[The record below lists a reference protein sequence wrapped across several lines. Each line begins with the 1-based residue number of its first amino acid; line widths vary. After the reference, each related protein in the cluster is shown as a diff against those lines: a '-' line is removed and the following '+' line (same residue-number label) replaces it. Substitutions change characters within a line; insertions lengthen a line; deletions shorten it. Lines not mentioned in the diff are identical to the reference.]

1 MIKRN
6 KKDIHKYI
14 VLVFK
19 DIAKCITSSNYCSAG
34 LCYIKSRLR
43 GTLSYH
49 RYRPQQQPNKATH
62 IEKVHR
68 SAPPRR

>member
-34 LCYIKSRLR
+34 LCY
-43 GTLSYH
+43 
-49 RYRPQQQPNKATH
+49 NKYQENLVQEAL
-62 IEKVHR
+62 
-68 SAPPRR
+68 